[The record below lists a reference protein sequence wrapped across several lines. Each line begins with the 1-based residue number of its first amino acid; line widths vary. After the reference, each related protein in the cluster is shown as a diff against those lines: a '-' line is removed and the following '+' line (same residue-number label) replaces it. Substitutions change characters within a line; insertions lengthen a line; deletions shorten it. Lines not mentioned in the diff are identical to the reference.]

1 MIKDI
6 IKSLIAIRQSEIP
19 FEVIERDIKLP
30 VGRKKIITVPG
41 VRRCGKSTMMEIAI
55 NDLVNTGIPKEKI
68 LWIGFDD
75 ERLVNI
81 SSDELD
87 DVVTAYMEMFPD
99 IPIKDVHMFFDE
111 IQLIKNWEYFV
122 LRVYKSY
129 CKNIYIC
136 GSNASMLSSELGS
149 ALRGYP
155 IEYET
160 YPLSFREFCRFRKI
174 ATDSF
179 LEQDRARLKSVFEI
193 YNQSSA
199 FPEIVL
205 ATSRSEQLK
214 LLHGYFDTMILRD
227 LAEHYRI
234 TNTGVV
240 RYFVKR
246 IMANLTK
253 PTSINAIY
261 NDIRSQGLKISKDD
275 LYLWADYVCSIFIFI
290 RISRYDRS
298 LAKERK
304 SLDKFYCI
312 DTGLRNAVL
321 MPQSNDK
328 GKNLENAVFLQLH
341 RNRLPSD
348 KISYYHGI
356 AECDFVLGLCHEHIE
371 IETGN
376 AQRDR
381 SRQNGADDQDH
392 CHEVDGAR
400 GDEVHRDRGEK
411 KHGVDLDGER
421 QALVVAVADGH
432 GKRLSVVE
440 LPADVAERIEVE
452 PDAHRRTE
460 DRRKEAYRIQADQVD
475 QRERRDVKERK
486 GQKSVDVRKS
496 HALVAD
502 ERIDDHRK
510 REDAD
515 DDRRDERDVRS
526 SRGCPQGTQE
536 PLSRRQIYPL

>member
-1 MIKDI
+1 MRKDI
-6 IKSLIAIRQSEIP
+6 IKSLIAIRQAEIP
-19 FEVIERDIKLP
+19 FKVIERDTKLP

-55 NDLVNTGIPKEKI
+55 NDLVNNGVPKENI

-75 ERLVNI
+75 ERLINM

-87 DVVTAYMEMFPD
+87 NVITAYMEMFPD
-99 IPIKDVHMFFDE
+99 IPVKDVHMFFDE
-111 IQLIKNWEYFV
+111 IQLIQNWEYFV
-122 LRVYKSY
+122 LRIYKSY

-149 ALRGYP
+149 ALRGYSL
-155 IEYET
+155 EYET
-160 YPLSFREFCRFRKI
+160 YPLSFNEFCRFREI

-179 LEQDRARLKSVFEI
+179 LEQDRARLKRAFEV

-227 LAEHYRI
+227 LAEHYQI
-234 TNTGVV
+234 SNTGVM

-261 NDIRSQGLKISKDD
+261 NDIKSQGLKTSKDD
-275 LYLWADYVCSIFIFI
+275 LYLWADYACSIFMFI
-290 RISRYDRS
+290 RISKYDRS

-321 MPQSNDK
+321 MPQSNDN
-328 GKNLENAVFLQLH
+328 GKNLENAVFLQLY

-348 KISYYHGI
+348 KISYYHGN
-356 AECDFVLGLCHEHIE
+356 AECDFV
-371 IETGN
+371 
-376 AQRDR
+376 
-381 SRQNGADDQDH
+381 
-392 CHEVDGAR
+392 
-400 GDEVHRDRGEK
+400 K
-411 KHGVDLDGER
+411 
-421 QALVVAVADGH
+421 
-432 GKRLSVVE
+432 
-440 LPADVAERIEVE
+440 
-452 PDAHRRTE
+452 
-460 DRRKEAYRIQADQVD
+460 
-475 QRERRDVKERK
+475 
-486 GQKSVDVRKS
+486 
-496 HALVAD
+496 
-502 ERIDDHRK
+502 
-510 REDAD
+510 
-515 DDRRDERDVRS
+515 
-526 SRGCPQGTQE
+526 
-536 PLSRRQIYPL
+536 